1 MTPLKKVIIYVLA
14 ETLVLAAVVVSASK
28 AHAETVIS
36 FNWGKGIQGSGK
48 IVEVQR
54 AVPAFDGV
62 SVQDGIRVVFRQ
74 STEQKLTI
82 KADDNIEPLVEVR
95 VDGTTLK
102 LKMRPRSS
110 FRTTNPVVV
119 NLDYTQLNT
128 LSLSDGAN
136 GDLDVVKTATFT
148 VTVNDGARLRIN
160 EVNVSAFDLSV
171 KDGSSATLGK
181 VLNAA
186 TQRYRVVDGAKL
198 MINNATGDRV
208 SISVQD
214 GARVTLLALDTKA
227 IDLAV
232 TDGARADIAGT
243 AQLQTFALS
252 DAANVDAQKLQGAT
266 AQVRASDGS
275 VLKLGLVQT
284 LNADIQDGSSV
295 RYSGD
300 PAITKRLRDGATL
313 KRI

>member
-136 GDLDVVKTATFT
+136 GDLDVVKTAIFT

-160 EVNVSAFDLSV
+160 EVNVNAFDLSV

>member
-1 MTPLKKVIIYVLA
+1 MIRLTKIIVYVVA
-14 ETLVLAAVVVSASK
+14 EILVVATVVASASQ
-28 AHAETVIS
+28 ARADTVIS

-48 IVEVQR
+48 SVEVQR
-54 AVPAFDGV
+54 AVPAFDSV

-74 STEQKLTI
+74 SVEQKLTI
-82 KADDNIEPLVEVR
+82 KADDNIEPLVEAR

-110 FRTTNPVVV
+110 FRTTHPVMVS
-119 NLDYTQLNT
+119 LDYKQLNT
-128 LSLSDGAN
+128 LSLSDGAH
-136 GDLDVVKTATFT
+136 GDLDVVKTATLM
-148 VTVNDGARLRIN
+148 VSVNDGAQLRIN
-160 EVNVSAFDLSV
+160 EASVSAFDLSV
-171 KDGSSATLGK
+171 KDGSSANIGK

-198 MINNATGDRV
+198 TVDNASGDRI

-214 GARVTLLALDTKA
+214 GARMTLRALDTKA
-227 IDLAV
+227 IDVSVA
-232 TDGARADIAGT
+232 DGARAEVAGT
-243 AQLQTFALS
+243 AQQQTYALS
-252 DAANVDAQKLQGAT
+252 DAASIDAQRLQGAT

-284 LNADIQDGSSV
+284 LNADVQDGSSV
-295 RYSGD
+295 RYTGD
-300 PAITKRLRDGATL
+300 PAITKRLRDGATI

>member
-1 MTPLKKVIIYVLA
+1 MIRLTKIIVYVVA
-14 ETLVLAAVVVSASK
+14 EMFVVATLVASASQV
-28 AHAETVIS
+28 HAETVIS

-48 IVEVQR
+48 SVEVQR
-54 AVPAFDGV
+54 AVPAFDSV

-74 STEQKLTI
+74 SVEQKLTI
-82 KADDNIEPLVEVR
+82 KADDNIEPLVEAR

-110 FRTTNPVVV
+110 FRTTHPVMVS
-119 NLDYTQLNT
+119 LDYKQLNT
-128 LSLSDGAN
+128 LSLSDGAH
-136 GDLDVVKTATFT
+136 GDLDVVKTATLM
-148 VTVNDGARLRIN
+148 VSVNDGAQLRIN
-160 EVNVSAFDLSV
+160 EASVSAFDLSV
-171 KDGSSATLGK
+171 KDGSSANIGK

-198 MINNATGDRV
+198 TVDNASGDRI

-214 GARVTLLALDTKA
+214 GARMTLRALDTKA
-227 IDLAV
+227 IDVSVA
-232 TDGARADIAGT
+232 DGARAEVAGT
-243 AQLQTFALS
+243 AQQQTYALS
-252 DAANVDAQKLQGAT
+252 DAASIDAQRLQGAT

-284 LNADIQDGSSV
+284 LNADVQDGSSV
-295 RYSGD
+295 RYTGD
-300 PAITKRLRDGATL
+300 PAITKRLRDGATI